1 MVEFSKSAKSMQ
13 SSEIR
18 RLMKLAADPSVI
30 SFAGGMPNNNL
41 FPIEIV
47 EELYNS
53 LPETMKQA
61 AFQYCPTEGYPPLL
75 EALKSYLKDKGLS
88 VEDNALIITTG
99 GQQAINLVTKV
110 LVDPGEAILAEYP
123 SFIGAIAAFKSY
135 GADLISVN
143 IDDDGI
149 VLDELNQALA
159 RKDIVKKM
167 LYLTP
172 CFHNPAGILYSRK
185 RKEAL
190 LDLLK
195 EKTNICLLE
204 DDPYNELYFDE
215 ANKALTKSMKAMED
229 HSYPICYVGSF
240 SKIFGPG
247 MRLGWVLGP
256 SEIVQKCTLAKQAVD
271 GCSPSFTQVFAY
283 AFLTQGKLEPYVE
296 KLRKALKRRSEIM
309 LKALGAHM
317 PEGVTWT
324 QPEGGFYVWVELPE
338 NVDSS
343 EVFEESVKNGAAFV
357 IGKAFDPEDRRN
369 NCFRLAFSH
378 TAEERI
384 ADGIEIVSHA
394 VKSSLSRQ

>member
-1 MVEFSKSAKSMQ
+1 MIEFSSSARSMQ

-30 SFAGGMPNNNL
+30 SFAGGMPNNSL
-41 FPIEIV
+41 FPVEIV
-47 EELYNS
+47 TELYNS

-61 AFQYCPTEGYPPLL
+61 AFQYSPTEGYPPLL
-75 EALKSYLKDKGLS
+75 EALKSYLKKKSLS
-88 VEDNALIITTG
+88 VEDNALMITTG

-110 LVDPGEAILAEYP
+110 LVDPGETVLAEYP
-123 SFIGAIAAFKSY
+123 SFIGAIAAFRSY
-135 GADLISVN
+135 GANLISVDV
-143 IDDDGI
+143 DDDGI
-149 VLDELNQALA
+149 VLDELNDALA
-159 RKDIVKKM
+159 RKEIGTKM
-167 LYLTP
+167 LYVTP
-172 CFHNPAGILYSRK
+172 CFHNPAGILYSPNRK
-185 RKEAL
+185 QAL
-190 LDLLK
+190 LGLLK
-195 EKTNICLLE
+195 EKTDICLLE

-215 ANKALTKSMKAMED
+215 ADKALTKPIKAMED
-229 HSYPICYVGSF
+229 PSYPICYVGSF

-256 SEIVQKCTLAKQAVD
+256 LEIVQKCALAKQAMD
-271 GCSPSFTQVFAY
+271 GCSSTFTQVFAY

-309 LKALGAHM
+309 LKALDAYM

-324 QPEGGFYVWVELPE
+324 QPKGGFYVWVELPE

-343 EVFEESVKNGAAFV
+343 AVFEESIKNGAAFV
-357 IGKAFDPEDRRN
+357 VGKAFDPEDKRK

-384 ADGIEIVSHA
+384 AEGTEIISHA
-394 VKSSLSRQ
+394 VKSALSMR